1 MLTRTSG
8 DMSTVQEKRD
18 RNVSGLIRF
27 ATTQLAVAGWLAMTI
42 SSADAAYDLNHYP
55 YSYLDSTDFRV
66 CASRLLSVKISPD
79 VAATTCSGA
88 LRPRSI
94 SSCVVDIKRRTT
106 VAAEDALNTCQ
117 QARRPEELAS
127 CVVGISRN
135 SQRKADPAAL
145 NYCGRTLLPVR
156 FGDCVVG
163 LRRASKLDPL
173 QAMNS
178 CINATDRLLDLSPT
192 FVPQNGT
199 PSIPYQ
205 LPNLPQNGTLPNQS
219 ITSPTGPQNGTLP
232 GGPAVPPTGPAYPG
246 APSPRAGNPGGG

>member
-1 MLTRTSG
+1 MLTRRSS
-8 DMSTVQEKRD
+8 DMSTAREKRD
-18 RNVSGLIRF
+18 RLGSSLIRF
-27 ATTQLAVAGWLAMTI
+27 ATAQLAVASWLAMTL

-66 CASRLLSVKISPD
+66 CASRLASVKISPD
-79 VAATTCSGA
+79 DAATACAGA

-94 SSCVVDIKRRTT
+94 SSCVVSIKRRTSID
-106 VAAEDALNTCQ
+106 AMDALSTCQ
-117 QARRPEELAS
+117 QARRPDELAS

-135 SQRKADPAAL
+135 SKGKADPDDL

-163 LRRASKLDPL
+163 LRRASQLDPL

-178 CINATDRLLDLSPT
+178 CLNATDRLFDLSPT

-205 LPNLPQNGTLPNQS
+205 LPTLPQGGTLPNQS
-219 ITSPTGPQNGTLP
+219 SPAQTGPQNGSL
-232 GGPAVPPTGPAYPG
+232 PG
-246 APSPRAGNPGGG
+246 APGTEPANLGSPQTGTGNPGGGY